1 MANSYVES
9 ALFNNLDLK
18 QSVRAATVSNINL
31 SGSQQIDGV
40 SLSAGNRV
48 LVKNQNSPAQ
58 NGIYVVKSGVWSRS
72 QDANNSSKV
81 TPGLLVFVEEGSI
94 NSSSNWQLTT
104 TSPITLGSTNLVFSK
119 TGDIANGA
127 VTDAKIANMAASKLT
142 GTLDDERLSSNV
154 TRNENLRWAM
164 QTTTTSIDWLPR
176 GHGVLGNAFATS
188 GGLILNFFTAPY
200 SFTATTLTFCTGGTA
215 TAGLSLCRFGLFTV
229 SETITDGVT
238 LPTPVVTLV
247 ARTGNDTTIGNVQ
260 NTIYSRTFASDG
272 LPNSYNLVA
281 GTRYAAGLLVIGT
294 TPGTW
299 QCGTVTTGVL
309 MRLPPMVAGFV
320 GLLNDLPTAPTSV
333 SSGTF
338 VLYGRVS

>member
-1 MANSYVES
+1 MTKAYDNSILSRNINVSGVNTNVSGVLQVNNIDVSLIRSYTAVSGFPASGLANNYYLASDSSKIYQWTGSQYVE
-9 ALFNNLDLK
+9 
-18 QSVRAATVSNINL
+18 I
-31 SGSQQIDGV
+31 G
-40 SLSAGNRV
+40 
-48 LVKNQNSPAQ
+48 PAFDT
-58 NGIYVVKSGVWSRS
+58 IS
-72 QDANNSSKV
+72 ANN
-81 TPGLLVFVEEGSI
+81 
-94 NSSSNWQLTT
+94 
-104 TSPITLGSTNLVFSK
+104 ITF
-119 TGDIANGA
+119 
-127 VTDAKIANMAASKLT
+127 
-142 GTLDDERLSSNV
+142 GTLSDARLSSNV
-154 TRNENLRWAM
+154 TRNENLRWSM
-164 QTTTTSIDWLPR
+164 QTTNTSIDWLPR
-176 GHGVLGNAFATS
+176 GHGVLGNAFAAS

-260 NTIYSRTFASDG
+260 NTLYSRTFVSDG

-299 QCGTVTTGVL
+299 QCATLSTGVI

-320 GLLNDLPTAPTSV
+320 GSLNDLPTLPTSV
-333 SSGTF
+333 SNGTF
-338 VLYGRVS
+338 VLYGRIS